1 MIVII
6 VQGLFAVFLRVLER
20 MRHEFAARVFEL
32 LGGIQMKNALMEDL
46 EWRGLLYQQTDEEG
60 LEDLLNKEKI
70 SLYCGVDPTADSM
83 HIGHIVPLLT
93 LRRFQLH
100 GHRPIL
106 LVGGATG
113 TIGDPSGRSEE
124 RQLQTMEQIAK
135 NVSGIKKQM
144 EQIFDFNSE
153 NGAQMVNNNDWIGSM
168 SIIEFLRDYGKL
180 LGVNYMLAKDNVA
193 SRLEGGISFTEF
205 SYMLIQGID
214 FNHLFNHYGCRVQV
228 GGSDQ
233 WGNITTGLEVIRK
246 THEEEVKA
254 FGITIPLVTKADG
267 TKFGKTA
274 GGAVWLDAEK
284 TSPYEFYQF
293 WINTADADV
302 IKYLKI
308 FTFKEREE
316 IEAIEVS
323 VQEEPHLRKA
333 QQTLAEEMTRLIHGQ
348 EALDQAIRISKAL
361 FSGDLK
367 ALTAA
372 EMKDAFKDVPSYEMT
387 KDAKNIVDFIVEAGV
402 SPSKR
407 QAREDVTNGAISLNG
422 ERIMDTAYEVGNADR
437 LEDAFTIVR
446 RGKKNYKMVKFV

>member
-1 MIVII
+1 
-6 VQGLFAVFLRVLER
+6 
-20 MRHEFAARVFEL
+20 
-32 LGGIQMKNALMEDL
+32 MKNALMEDL
-46 EWRGLLYQQTDEEG
+46 KWRGLLYQQTDEEG

-124 RQLQTMEQIAK
+124 RQLQTMEQIEK

-246 THEEEVKA
+246 THEEEAKA

-316 IEAIEVS
+316 IEALEVS

-333 QQTLAEEMTRLIHGQ
+333 QLTLAEEMTRLIHGQ

-422 ERIMDTAYEVGNADR
+422 ERITDTAYEVSTADR
-437 LEDAFTIVR
+437 LEDAFTVVR